1 MEIRKIATNRRA
13 RHEYFIEETIEAG
26 IVLTGTEVKALR
38 LGKGNLNDSY
48 AQIKAEEVFL
58 YNCHISPYEYGNRF
72 NHDPLRPRKLLL
84 HKAEIRKLAAKI
96 KEKGYTLVPLSMYFD
111 RKNRVRSSWRWPKVR
126 NSTINAMTLPSG
138 MRHEMA
144 RALKEN
150 LNIRGLGGYAAARHC
165 QTSVLRYKERP
176 ITHWGR
182 LVSTG
187 SMMTGVAGRGAVASL
202 NCSKHNKCR

>member
-1 MEIRKIATNRRA
+1 LALLEIRKIATNRRA

-111 RKNRVRSSWRWPKVR
+111 RKNRVKVEL
-126 NSTINAMTLPSG
+126 ALAKG
-138 MRHEMA
+138 KKLYDKRHDLAKRDAAREMA
-144 RALKEN
+144 RALKGKPE
-150 LNIRGLGGYAAARHC
+150 Y
-165 QTSVLRYKERP
+165 
-176 ITHWGR
+176 
-182 LVSTG
+182 
-187 SMMTGVAGRGAVASL
+187 
-202 NCSKHNKCR
+202 